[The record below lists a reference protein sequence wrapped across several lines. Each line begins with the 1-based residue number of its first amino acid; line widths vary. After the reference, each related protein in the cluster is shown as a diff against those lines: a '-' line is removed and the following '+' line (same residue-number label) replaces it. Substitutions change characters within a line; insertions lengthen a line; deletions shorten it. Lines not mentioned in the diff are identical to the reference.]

1 MLRLREAPGVSAP
14 MIAEETGEMLA
25 TARYHLLVLE
35 DEGLVEVAEVLDDPE
50 TGGILQIF
58 RATPS
63 APTFH

>member
-1 MLRLREAPGVSAP
+1 